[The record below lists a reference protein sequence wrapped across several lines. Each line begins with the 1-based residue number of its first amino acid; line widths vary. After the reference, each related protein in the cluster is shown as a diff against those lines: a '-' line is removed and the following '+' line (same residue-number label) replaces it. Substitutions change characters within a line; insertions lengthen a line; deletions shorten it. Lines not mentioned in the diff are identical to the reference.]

1 MKTRRILAILLLICV
16 ALLAFVSCGAVGES
30 GDVTVVVENRDGSYT
45 VYKTYLEN
53 VENKSNGALGVI
65 ENLMA
70 REENPLVAEVVNST
84 YGAYVN
90 SIGDLAP
97 DVTKNEYVSIYTSIE
112 ADFST
117 YEGTNTLE
125 YEGTTLKTAGVG
137 LSSMTVTAGTVIL
150 FRIETY

>member
-1 MKTRRILAILLLICV
+1 MKKRILSAVLLVCMVLCV
-16 ALLAFVSCGAVGES
+16 LASCGQVGEA
-30 GDVTVVVENRDGSYT
+30 GDVTVVIENRDGEYK

-53 VENKSNGALGVI
+53 VENKKNGAVGVI

-70 REENPLVAEVVNST
+70 REENPISADIVSST

-90 SIGDLAP
+90 SIGDIVP
-97 DVTKNEYVSIYTSIE
+97 DSSKNEYVGVYTSCE

-117 YEGTNTLE
+117 YEGVNTIY
-125 YEGTTLKTAGVG
+125 YEDVTLKTSGVG
-137 LSSMTVTAGTVIL
+137 LSFMKVEAGTVIL